1 MSGDRCAGDLAFD
14 GASVAVRSA
23 ALVALARLAK
33 NPLAQPLMK
42 VVLPTL
48 KPLIWDPALAVRT
61 AMADLLLTI
70 GYAPIP
76 ATASTY
82 KIPAALTFG
91 AFSDTLSPV
100 QAVSAATRAC
110 VQD

>member
-1 MSGDRCAGDLAFD
+1 MSVSCTTGDLAFD

-23 ALVALARLAK
+23 ALVALARLTK

-42 VVLPTL
+42 VVLATL

-70 GYAPIP
+70 GYAPQH
-76 ATASTY
+76 
-82 KIPAALTFG
+82 
-91 AFSDTLSPV
+91 TLVMP
-100 QAVSAATRAC
+100 
-110 VQD
+110 